1 MRIVFAGN
9 PEPAVLTL
17 QELQKHHTIV
27 AVITSPARAQGRGQ
41 KVAHSKVA
49 EFALQQKLPLI
60 ETANINTDE
69 RVEAL
74 EYDLGVVVAFG
85 QRIGERLLGKTKWMN
100 VHYSLLP
107 RWRGAAPVQ
116 YALMYGDDVTG
127 VSTFF
132 LEKEL
137 DAGPLIAQA
146 TYTPTVDETATTLLH
161 ELSHIGASL
170 ASHSL
175 EIIEQEVVNT
185 RAQESAEIT
194 YAPKIEP
201 ADLVLQ
207 WNQSAIAL
215 ERKVRALLD
224 KPLAFTTFRGKRI
237 QIGRLRISDQVL
249 DAAPGTLIS
258 EGEDLYVATGSV
270 LVQLTTVKPEGKS
283 WMDASAWWRG
293 IQDRENANF
302 T

>member
-1 MRIVFAGN
+1 
-9 PEPAVLTL
+9 
-17 QELQKHHTIV
+17 
-27 AVITSPARAQGRGQ
+27 
-41 KVAHSKVA
+41 
-49 EFALQQKLPLI
+49 
-60 ETANINTDE
+60 
-69 RVEAL
+69 
-74 EYDLGVVVAFG
+74 
-85 QRIGERLLGKTKWMN
+85 
-100 VHYSLLP
+100 
-107 RWRGAAPVQ
+107 
-116 YALMYGDDVTG
+116 
-127 VSTFF
+127 
-132 LEKEL
+132 
-137 DAGPLIAQA
+137 LIAQA
-146 TYTPTVDETATTLLH
+146 TYTPAVDETATTLLH

-185 RAQESAEIT
+185 RVQESAEIT

-237 QIGRLRISDQVL
+237 QMGRLRISDQVV
-249 DAAPGTLIS
+249 DVAPGTLIS

-270 LVQLTTVKPEGKS
+270 LVRLTTVKPEGKS